1 MPVEGLNNIYGIP
14 PVKKER
20 DAGQEEGKK
29 RSAIRDRKKSRKRK
43 DEKGQEG
50 RIDIR
55 V

>member
-20 DAGQEEGKK
+20 DAGQEGRKKGTIREKK
-29 RSAIRDRKKSRKRK
+29 RSGKKKR
-43 DEKGQEG
+43 EKEPEG
-50 RIDIR
+50 RVDIR